1 MLKNE
6 KELIHM
12 LLYVYSKQN
21 KQNFDLIKNLMI
33 VKIKNKDWIKE

>member
-1 MLKNE
+1 
-6 KELIHM
+6 M

-21 KQNFDLIKNLMI
+21 KQNFDLIKDLMI